1 MSESVPMYRID
12 KTEMSGKIE
21 PSVVQGE
28 IHANKAEQGKT
39 KLASTTEHAVQIFN
53 GYISSRLKEK
63 GSGGTLSRAEAAIIR
78 QDLAKELRAK
88 PVGGEIIKEIK
99 AEPYYD
105 TGKQVILP
113 TDTGDANFKIVLFFN
128 EQTRQYKFQLE
139 AVNDTA
145 RQLEAN

>member
-1 MSESVPMYRID
+1 
-12 KTEMSGKIE
+12 
-21 PSVVQGE
+21 
-28 IHANKAEQGKT
+28 
-39 KLASTTEHAVQIFN
+39 
-53 GYISSRLKEK
+53 
-63 GSGGTLSRAEAAIIR
+63 
-78 QDLAKELRAK
+78 LAKELRAK

-139 AVNDTA
+139 AANDTA